1 MIKPNILVIDDDDA
15 HRAAMV
21 VMLEDEDYEV
31 GDAASGEEA
40 LELLNNHSFDLII
53 TDFKMQKIDGME
65 LLKIITDRN
74 PLQRVIMVTG
84 YGSIEHAVEAIH
96 TGALD
101 YIPKPVD
108 PKKLKNTIKKALE
121 TAQTRDRKKPKADK
135 KPLPAIHFNEIVGKG
150 KQIKNVLRKIREIA
164 DIDVPVLITGESG
177 TGKELVARAIHQAS
191 KRSDKPFIAVNTGA
205 ISKDLIISELFGH
218 EKGSFTGA
226 IDQKKGKFEEANGG
240 TLFLD
245 EISTMSETVQIALLR
260 VLENHT
266 IDRVGGKRE
275 IPVNVRIV
283 AATNENL
290 EDCIENGTFREDL
303 YYRLNVYL
311 IELPPLRERKEDI
324 PLLTDHFIYHF
335 NQEYDRHIK
344 GISSEAMILL
354 KEYGWRGNVR
364 ELRNVIIR
372 SMISAKDEIKKSDLP
387 IDTIKGTMSNEE
399 IRFQAGMS
407 LPEIEKESI
416 IKTMR
421 KVKGNKAKA
430 AELLGISRRS
440 LYNKIAEYGI
450 EDSDKE

>member
-1 MIKPNILVIDDDDA
+1 MLKPNVLVIDDDDA
-15 HRAAMV
+15 HRTAMV

-31 GDAASGEEA
+31 GEAASAEEA
-40 LELLNNHSFDLII
+40 LQFLNKKNYDLII

-108 PKKLKNTIKKALE
+108 PKKLKNAIKKALE
-121 TAQTRDRKKPKADK
+121 SAPSKDK
-135 KPLPAIHFNEIVGKG
+135 KISRPEKKLSSAIHFDEIIGKG
-150 KQIKNVLRKIREIA
+150 RQIKLVLKKIREIA

-205 ISKDLIISELFGH
+205 IAKDLIISELFGH

-226 IDQKKGKFEEANGG
+226 VDQKKGKFEEANGG

-245 EISTMSETVQIALLR
+245 EISTMNESVQIALLR

-290 EDCIENGTFREDL
+290 EDCITDGTFREDL

-311 IELPPLRERKEDI
+311 IQLPPLRDRIEDI
-324 PLLTDHFIYHF
+324 PLLSDHFINNF
-335 NQEYDRHIK
+335 NQEYNRQIK
-344 GISSEAMILL
+344 SISNEAMTLL
-354 KEYGWRGNVR
+354 KNYGWRGNVR
-364 ELRNVIIR
+364 ELRNVILR
-372 SMISAKDEIKKSDLP
+372 AMISAKDEIKKSDLS
-387 IDTIKGTMSNEE
+387 IGTVRGTMPGEE
-399 IRFQAGMS
+399 IRFHAGTS

-416 IKTMR
+416 IKTMK
-421 KVKGNKAKA
+421 KVNGNKAKA

-450 EDSDKE
+450 EDSD